1 MELSKLK
8 RINQLAY
15 SEKWPEAANEALALI
30 GRPPTAKHKKDS
42 VAILRKLLQ
51 HLLDSD
57 NYLAAATLQWGG
69 DMFNA
74 EPESVRRTFAAIE
87 ESSKVLLMG
96 ASSMGKSYGGGVWMA
111 LDYLRDPLYTTIK
124 LAAVNEDHLQKNLFA
139 HVAKLFRNLAIPSE
153 HDIIVRDA
161 DLWIGIKEAGYE
173 FGISGIAFKQ
183 SQERGGQF
191 KGYKSLPARKVPHP
205 KFGMM
210 SRIRVLL
217 DEGQDAPGGPFQDFN
232 SLYASI
238 SGAGRVKVVVAFNP
252 VNVDRIVVQMAE
264 PEDGYHLDQLDTLHD
279 WTSRAGWRVCRLD
292 AALSENVRQKKMIHE
307 GLQTY
312 DGFMGYLKS
321 AGGDTSSAY
330 YCFARGFP
338 PMKGSN
344 NNIIPPM
351 WPHEARGEVTF
362 VERPVLV
369 AAVDL
374 AFMGEDTAQMAVG
387 RWGLA
392 SGFKPEHPQLG
403 PDGSPITFIPFHD
416 RTDIKRSRPRHVLQI
431 DQLIPLA
438 KHEDTIRMAQEI
450 MGRCKHLGIP
460 PENVGVDR
468 TGIGQGTYDHLRATW
483 GDIIGIL
490 WSEGASDMKILAE
503 DQEPASKQCEGISSE
518 MWWAFRRWID
528 PTVRA
533 ILINPIIPQQPLH
546 TQMTSRQYETGK
558 KGIKVESKER
568 YKARNQ
574 KSPDEADSVI
584 QLCYV
589 VRKITDTLPG
599 LVEAPVRENN
609 PSGFNGPERPVA
621 YTPVKQASTEEDDAV
636 GEDGNEENDY
646 AAISPED

>member
-1 MELSKLK
+1 MNLESLK
-8 RINQLAY
+8 KINSLAY
-15 SEKWPEAANEALALI
+15 AEKWPEAANEALAII
-30 GRPPTAKHKKDS
+30 GRPPTATNKRDS
-42 VAILRKLLQ
+42 LPILRKLLQ

-57 NYLAAATLQWGG
+57 QYLEAATLQFGG

-74 EPESVRRTFAAIE
+74 GPESVRRTFKAIE
-87 ESSKVLLMG
+87 ESSKVLLIG
-96 ASSMGKSYGGGVWMA
+96 ASSMGKSYSAGVWMA
-111 LDYLRDPLYTTIK
+111 LDYLRDPLYTTVK
-124 LAAVNEDHLQKNLFA
+124 LAAVNEDHLKKNLFA
-139 HVAKLFRNLAIPSE
+139 HLAKLFRNLAIPCE

-191 KGYKSLPARKVPHP
+191 KGYKSLPVRKTPHP
-205 KFGMM
+205 KFGKM

-238 SGAGRVKVVVAFNP
+238 SDLGRVKVVVAFNP
-252 VNVDRIVVQMAE
+252 VSVDRIVCQMAE
-264 PEDGYHLDQLDTLHD
+264 PDGGYHLDQIDTLYD

-292 AALSENVRQKKMIHE
+292 AALSENVRQKKLIYE

-312 DGFMGYLKS
+312 DGFMGYLK
-321 AGGDTSSAY
+321 AGGDTSSSY

-351 WPHEARGEVTF
+351 WPHEARGEATF
-362 VERPVLV
+362 IEKPILV
-369 AAVDL
+369 AAIDL

-392 SGFKPEHPQLG
+392 SGYKTEHATLGHDGVPQN
-403 PDGSPITFIPFHD
+403 FIQFHD
-416 RTDIKRSRPRHVLQI
+416 RTNIKTVRPRHVLQI

-438 KHEDTIRMAQEI
+438 KHDDTILMAQEI
-450 MGRCKHLGIP
+450 IGRCRRLGIA

-468 TGIGQGTYDHLRATW
+468 TGIGQGTYDHLKASW
-483 GDIIGIL
+483 GDVIGIL

-503 DQEPASKQCEGISSE
+503 DQDPASKQCEGISSE
-518 MWWAFRRWID
+518 MWWTFRRWID

-533 ILINPIIPQQPLH
+533 ILINPIIHPQPLN
-546 TQMTSRQYETGK
+546 TQMTSRQYDTGK
-558 KGIKVESKER
+558 KGIKVESKEK

-574 KSPDEADSVI
+574 KSPDEADAVI
-584 QLCYV
+584 QLTYV

-599 LVEAPVRENN
+599 MVERPKAA
-609 PSGFNGPERPVA
+609 PERQHLEVPIT
-621 YTPVKQASTEEDDAV
+621 TPSKQAPTEEPDSITEDGDEEKDLYELSTED
-636 GEDGNEENDY
+636 
-646 AAISPED
+646 